1 MYHAHQSIVRP
12 IQLGL
17 GALWGTDFSHSVP
30 LPCLAGWRASP
41 STSIKTCG
49 AMGCPPGK
57 YLLIVDIK
65 SWNLSLG
72 KSGFSRPRK
81 YSFKTP
87 ATELISRSFWSSTRG
102 SSPVWRQWIRLVRK
116 ENLFPTLEVT
126 WPTWIGGEKDGASL
140 RTCDPQSLHALNL
153 LLENVQIPRKEI
165 SIQSCMSITFYSS
178 LSWVFSLLYTSWL
191 KD

>member
-1 MYHAHQSIVRP
+1 
-12 IQLGL
+12 
-17 GALWGTDFSHSVP
+17 
-30 LPCLAGWRASP
+30 
-41 STSIKTCG
+41 
-49 AMGCPPGK
+49 MGCPPGK

-102 SSPVWRQWIRLVRK
+102 SSPVWRQWFRLVRK

-126 WPTWIGGEKDGASL
+126 WPAWIGGEKDGASL

-178 LSWVFSLLYTSWL
+178 LSWVFFFIIYIMAQKLENFWHHNTFLLRIRILSANN
-191 KD
+191 DNFI